1 MHACMH
7 AYLEI
12 SLLASLQVKVILV
25 RQQMLCAV
33 EQPLVASFSLPL
45 FFVVDLQHHLYIYV

>member
-1 MHACMH
+1 MH